1 MRPLDKRLLP
11 LGWRQP
17 ASLSCS
23 SWVTGTRKTRR
34 ESEDRRQR
42 LTQTLDNPGKVQ
54 KMGRRVDRDILSSK
68 WQVGSVHLHLPANP
82 SAGLITVSKR
92 TGAGPAASPS
102 VVINLAKLLF
112 SLGFSAR
119 GMGRGRG
126 GCLRSAISIN
136 ISTLRYLT
144 TKGAA
149 TSTTDP
155 FRRLGLWL
163 ISN

>member
-1 MRPLDKRLLP
+1 
-11 LGWRQP
+11 
-17 ASLSCS
+17 
-23 SWVTGTRKTRR
+23 
-34 ESEDRRQR
+34 
-42 LTQTLDNPGKVQ
+42 
-54 KMGRRVDRDILSSK
+54 MGRRVDRDILSSK

-126 GCLRSAISIN
+126 GRLRSAIS

-155 FRRLGLWL
+155 FRRLGL
-163 ISN
+163 